1 MDSKTIILDSSV
13 WVAFCNDKDSQ
24 HEMALKYEDEIEK
37 IQILPDFIFQETATV
52 LKYKDNPSSA
62 SFFVEIVSNN
72 ESIRVVS
79 LLDEYH
85 MEFVREF
92 LNPENKDLSFID
104 ASLLALHKT
113 GKFKVITFDINLQKL
128 ISKNKSK

>member
-1 MDSKTIILDSSV
+1 MDSKIIIFDSSV
-13 WVAFCNDKDSQ
+13 LVSFCNDNDSQ

-37 IQILPDFIFQETATV
+37 MQILPDFIFQETATV
-52 LKYKDNPSSA
+52 LKYKDNPTSA

-85 MEFVREF
+85 TEFVKEF

-104 ASLLALHKT
+104 SSLLALHKS
-113 GKFKVITFDINLQKL
+113 GKYKVVTFDKNLQKL
-128 ISKNKSK
+128 INKNKLK